1 MTDSAQARPIS
12 WPGFRQVAQ
21 KLARTLAVMDEIR
34 LERKMLA
41 RLDDRALQDIGI
53 DRATAFDE
61 SARGWFDI
69 PTQRL
74 RD

>member
-1 MTDSAQARPIS
+1 MVDSTQARPIS
-12 WPGFRQVAQ
+12 WPGFRQFAQ

-53 DRATAFDE
+53 DRATAIDE